1 MVISSKES
9 SQTSLLKDKP
19 VVPKDKNI
27 NKKEQ
32 SLAKNKGQI
41 TDINLIIKTREKRIK
56 KAEAITRAKKKAI
69 EERL

>member
-1 MVISSKES
+1 M
-9 SQTSLLKDKP
+9 
-19 VVPKDKNI
+19 PKDKNI
-27 NKKEQ
+27 NKPEQ